1 MRTIFVTGGAG
12 FIGSALIRY
21 IINHTQDRV
30 VNIDK
35 LTYASNLASL
45 QSVCQHP
52 RYHFEQVDIGASGQI
67 HALFARYQPDAVM
80 NLAAES
86 HVDRS
91 IDSPAS
97 FIETN
102 IVGTYH
108 LLEVARHYYSQLVGA
123 KKTHFRF
130 LHISTDEVF
139 GDLAPN
145 ASPFNESTPYAPSSP
160 YSASKASADHLV
172 RAWHRTYGLPVLLT
186 NCSNNYG
193 YFHFPEKL
201 IPLTILNALHG
212 EPLPIYGRG
221 DQIRDWLFVDDHVR
235 ALYLVLTKGEVG
247 ENYVIGGGEQW
258 TNLAVVEQICA
269 LLNRAKKAGEL
280 TAYQTHLTEI
290 TDFKSLIHFVADRPG
305 HDTRYAIDSRKIQQA
320 LGWQPQESFQSGL
333 QKTVAWYVA
342 HPAWWQPLRAR
353 YAGQRLG
360 VQK

>member
-1 MRTIFVTGGAG
+1 MKTIFVTGGAG
-12 FIGSALIRY
+12 FIGSALVRY

-35 LTYASNLASL
+35 LSYASNLASL

-67 HALFARYQPDAVM
+67 HALFEQYQPDAVM

-102 IVGTYH
+102 IVGTYR
-108 LLEVARHYYSQLVGA
+108 LLEEALAYYSRLPSP
-123 KKTHFRF
+123 KKANFRF
-130 LHISTDEVF
+130 LQISTDEVF
-139 GDLAPN
+139 GDLAPH
-145 ASPFNESTPYAPSSP
+145 ASPFSENTPYAPSSP

-172 RAWHRTYGLPVLLT
+172 SAWHRTYGLPVLLT

-193 YFHFPEKL
+193 YFQFPEKL

-221 DQIRDWLFVDDHVR
+221 DQIRDWLFVDDHAR
-235 ALYLVLTKGEVG
+235 ALYLVLTKGEIG
-247 ENYVIGGGEQW
+247 ERYLIGGGQEQ
-258 TNLAVVEQICA
+258 TNLAVVEQICSW
-269 LLNRAKKAGEL
+269 LNRAKNKGEL
-280 TAYQTHLTEI
+280 TAYQAHI
-290 TDFKSLIHFVADRPG
+290 AGISDFKSLIKFVADRPG
-305 HDTRYAIDSRKIQQA
+305 HDSRYAIDSRKIQQS

-333 QKTVAWYVA
+333 QKTVAWYLA
-342 HPAWWQPLRAR
+342 NPEWWQPLRER

-360 VQK
+360 VKK